1 MVLGYILICGM
12 GPLDPGA
19 IEGCRVF
26 TIPFSTVAECE
37 ESRENFLL
45 SPSLRDQ
52 HYVDDSGCFVI
63 GTGA

>member
-12 GPLDPGA
+12 GPMEPRV
-19 IEGCRVF
+19 IEGCRAF
-26 TIPFSTVAECE
+26 TMPFTTVAECE

-45 SPSLRDQ
+45 SPNLRDQ

>member
-1 MVLGYILICGM
+1 M
-12 GPLDPGA
+12 GPLEPGA

-26 TIPFSTVAECE
+26 TLPFSTVAECE

-45 SPSLRDQ
+45 SPNLRDQ
-52 HYVDDSGCFVI
+52 HYVDDSRCIVI